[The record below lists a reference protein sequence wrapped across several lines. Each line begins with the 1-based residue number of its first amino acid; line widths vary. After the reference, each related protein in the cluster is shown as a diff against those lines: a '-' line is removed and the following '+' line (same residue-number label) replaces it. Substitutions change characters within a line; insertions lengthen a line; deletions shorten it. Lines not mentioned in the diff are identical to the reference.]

1 MEHPIGESSDHS
13 SSGPASGGLMGLRH
27 IDHLGIAV
35 HSIAEAAALF
45 VGLMGG
51 RVTNG
56 GDDPV
61 MGIRTV
67 QLTFEGGFRLELL
80 EPTRADSGVGR
91 FLEKRGPGFHHLTV
105 MVKDIEAAIVEL
117 EEAGFELVDTDIE
130 SDPLWRAT
138 YVRPRSGFGILLQV
152 VETPIDW
159 SKRMDHVT
167 LERVVSGELTWVG
180 QVSEITVPR
189 EG

>member
-1 MEHPIGESSDHS
+1 MDDVTSAIGST
-13 SSGPASGGLMGLRH
+13 AGGLMGLRH

-35 HSIAEAAALF
+35 PSIAEAAALF
-45 VGLMGG
+45 VGMLGG

-56 GDDPV
+56 GDDPI

-80 EPTRADSGVGR
+80 EPLREDSGVAR
-91 FLEKRGPGFHHLTV
+91 FLARRGPGFHHLTV
-105 MVKDIEAAIVEL
+105 MVRDIEAAIAEL
-117 EEAGFELVDTDIE
+117 EGAGFELVDTDIE

-159 SKRMDHVT
+159 SRQMAHVT
-167 LERVVSGELTWVG
+167 LDRIVGGELTWVG
-180 QVSEITVPR
+180 QASQITGQP